1 MSSISSTAARA
12 ESCCCAASIPHE
24 SANALAA
31 VSFVVAKVP
40 QDTAYKQAQCYTALV
55 ALTKSNTNT
64 AQAASAL
71 KRSQ

>member
-1 MSSISSTAARA
+1 VLKTAAVLLLF
-12 ESCCCAASIPHE
+12 HTNLQ
-24 SANALAA
+24 NALAA
-31 VSFVVAKVP
+31 VSFVDAKVP